1 MFGKLKENLDKG
13 IVSVSV
19 KSSTYLEVEKLKTK
33 AGNVLEKMKM
43 ASSEMGEA
51 VYNQW
56 KSGGI
61 DQGYIEAV
69 CSQIKE
75 MEDEVEGYRNQIK
88 ELEHEKDKILGKG
101 GTEPERAETL
111 SGIFCDCGCQ
121 NESGARFCMQCG
133 KELKAPKEP
142 EETRMVCPSCGMET
156 EPGARFCM
164 GCGEPLEAQ

>member
-1 MFGKLKENLDKG
+1 MFRKLKENLDKG
-13 IVSVSV
+13 IVSASV
-19 KSSTYLEVEKLKTK
+19 KSSTYLEAGKLKTK

-61 DQGYIEAV
+61 DHRYIEAV

-75 MEDEVEGYRNQIK
+75 MEDEAEGYRNQIK
-88 ELEHEKDKILGKG
+88 ELEQEKNKILGKEG
-101 GTEPERAETL
+101 REPERAEAL
-111 SGIFCDCGCQ
+111 SGVSCDCGCL
-121 NESGARFCMQCG
+121 NEAGARFCMQCG

-142 EETRMVCPSCGMET
+142 EETRRVCPSCGMEA

-164 GCGEPLEAQ
+164 GCGKPLDA